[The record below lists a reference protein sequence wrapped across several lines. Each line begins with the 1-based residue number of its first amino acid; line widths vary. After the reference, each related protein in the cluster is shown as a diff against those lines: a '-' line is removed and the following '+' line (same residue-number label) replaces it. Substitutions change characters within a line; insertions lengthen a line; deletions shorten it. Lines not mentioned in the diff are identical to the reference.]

1 MAETIGQRIK
11 AKRIELGLTQSEVA
25 EKLFVTQQTV
35 ARWEGD
41 KHLPPITALEDLA
54 KLFGVDVAYFFGGE
68 KVVMHKFNFFAF
80 FGSMV
85 FNLLFFWIVAV
96 SLVTI
101 LLTNWGMIGGCIIS
115 PLVVI
120 YQAVEDIR
128 PFDWLRFGSAGLL
141 AIIAVAVL
149 PIWWKLNTYVWR
161 VLKAYYRYNVNSIFY
176 EVTPAKRTKK
186 MMVD

>member
-11 AKRIELGLTQSEVA
+11 SKRMELGLTQSEVA

-35 ARWEGD
+35 VRWEGD

-54 KLFGVDVAYFFGGE
+54 KLFDVDVADFFGGE

-85 FNLLFFWIVAV
+85 FNLLFFWLVAV

-101 LLTNWGMIGGCIIS
+101 FLTNWGMIGGCIIS

-120 YQAVEDIR
+120 YQAVADIR
-128 PFDWLRFGSAGLL
+128 PFEWLRFGSASLL
-141 AIIAVAVL
+141 AVIAVAVL
-149 PIWWKLNTYVWR
+149 PIWWKLNTYIWR

-176 EVTPAKRTKK
+176 EVTPVKRAKK
-186 MMVD
+186 